1 MRLLVA
7 THNRGKVAEF
17 ADLLQELPVELV
29 SLADLDLNQVV
40 DETGSTYAENA
51 LLKARAFAE
60 ATGLVTMADDSG
72 LEVDALGGAPGVYSA
87 RYAGAGASDED
98 RTSKLLD
105 ALVDVCKPRRTARFR
120 CVIALAWPDGRRAL
134 TEGTV
139 EGEIAFSPRGTRGF
153 GFDPVFYLP
162 ERRCTMAELP
172 PGVKNEIS
180 HRAVAARAMAA
191 LLERCLAAGPCQT
204 AAA

>member
-7 THNRGKVAEF
+7 THNRGKAAEF
-17 ADLLQELPVELV
+17 AELLRELPVELV
-29 SLADLDLNQVV
+29 SLADLGLDLVV
-40 DETGSTYAENA
+40 DETGSTFAENA

-87 RYAGAGASDED
+87 RYGGAGASDGE
-98 RTSKLLD
+98 RSIRLLD
-105 ALVDVCKPRRTARFR
+105 ALADVCKPKRTARFR

-134 TEGTV
+134 TEGTI
-139 EGEIAFSPRGTRGF
+139 EGEIAFSPRGAHGF
-153 GFDPVFYLP
+153 GYDPVFYLP
-162 ERRCTMAELP
+162 ERCCTMAELP
-172 PGVKNEIS
+172 PETKNKIS

-191 LLERCLAAGPCQT
+191 LLERCLEAGT
-204 AAA
+204 